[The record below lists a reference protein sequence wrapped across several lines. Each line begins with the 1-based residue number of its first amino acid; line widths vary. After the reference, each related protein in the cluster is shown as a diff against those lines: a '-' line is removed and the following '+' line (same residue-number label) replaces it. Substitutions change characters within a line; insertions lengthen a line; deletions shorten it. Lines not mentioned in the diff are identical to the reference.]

1 MPLKDKGVKR
11 VMKEISEYQASR
23 EKHIFRLAYD
33 DSNLQM
39 IYPIIRGLDGDY
51 TEGEYILRI
60 KLPDDYP
67 FSPPVIACMTPT
79 GRFEPETNICLNIT
93 HMHSETWSPLIT
105 LEKMI
110 YSVISVLYDK
120 DITGIGSVVTS
131 HETKKTLATASR
143 EYNRKHF
150 AKILGLEK

>member
-1 MPLKDKGVKR
+1 MPLKDKGIKR
-11 VMKEISEYQASR
+11 MMKEITDYQTSK
-23 EKHIFRLAYD
+23 EKHTFRLAFQ

-39 IYPIIRGLDGDY
+39 IYAIVRGLDGDY
-51 TEGEYILRI
+51 TGGEYILRI

-67 FSPPVIACMTPT
+67 FSPPVIACLTPS

-110 YSVISVLYDK
+110 YSVISVFYDQTISGIGGIK
-120 DITGIGSVVTS
+120 TSSEQKRMYAASSVEYNQKHFTGILQTQ
-131 HETKKTLATASR
+131 K
-143 EYNRKHF
+143 
-150 AKILGLEK
+150 